1 MPGFGPRAEP
11 GAEAG
16 HTTSDADNEA
26 AAKVGTWA
34 AQQAYKLGAEQAL
47 DPQASYRMG
56 HDVGLFADNDPR
68 HVAHVGGVLEGW
80 ADGNAARHEAYA
92 EMRDQ
97 ERQANSAAAHTRLA
111 ERQAAL
117 DEAPEQEA
125 EAG

>member
-16 HTTSDADNEA
+16 QTMSDADRDA

-47 DPQASYRMG
+47 DPQAGYRMG
-56 HDVGLFADNDPR
+56 HDVGLFADNDAR
-68 HVAHVGGVLEGW
+68 HVAHVGAVLEGW

-97 ERQANSAAAHTRLA
+97 ERQASAGAAHARLETRAA
-111 ERQAAL
+111 ETQP
-117 DEAPEQEA
+117 EAEA